1 MEETGELGVTGEIND
16 HIIVPLIAPVT
27 GDGNFD
33 ALAALGT
40 YTRVCSHNLTVFLRA
55 TTGFAYCLEDHVFV
69 DQMNLILT
77 IALPHQMVAGTPS
90 VHAEHLERDIEHAL
104 HYVKDTLQPYGVRW
118 LGLIA
123 PIGNPTDKQTI
134 SYVSTVHERTG
145 AEILLYNAPPVVF
158 GGPCFSPEALRE
170 LLSMPFVL
178 GVKHSGDEK
187 SGFITLEG
195 CAKAGKRYYEGK
207 ETHMALLLRQGA
219 YGIVPS
225 GANVVPEHF
234 LALLNDPANDVLQQ
248 QTLDPVAAFYP
259 NRQYQAD
266 LTTLALALE
275 ELPCRFPPHIR
286 EKNPQRYTAE
296 HLAAARSFIQG
307 LDGSAH

>member
-104 HYVKDTLQPYGVRW
+104 HYVKDTLQPYGVRR
-118 LGLIA
+118 LVLIA

-219 YGIVPS
+219 YGMMSCSSKP
-225 GANVVPEHF
+225 
-234 LALLNDPANDVLQQ
+234 LTLLLPFIQIGNTR
-248 QTLDPVAAFYP
+248 QTSQRLHWHWRNCPAAFP
-259 NRQYQAD
+259 LTSGKRTLSDTQLNIWLQPD
-266 LTTLALALE
+266 LLS
-275 ELPCRFPPHIR
+275 R
-286 EKNPQRYTAE
+286 
-296 HLAAARSFIQG
+296 
-307 LDGSAH
+307 D